1 MGTTTQA
8 VSGTTVDS
16 TAAKTTIT
24 GTMTISGITYTDL
37 AADTQMMAQ
46 VETECKE
53 TIASSAGTNVSP
65 SDVSVTFSA
74 GSLQVTYEILVDEDD
89 ASSITGA
96 ITSAVDN
103 GSLMSNLV
111 TNLQSIPNIDNIISG
126 TLSVVADPP
135 TIVED
140 TS

>member
-1 MGTTTQA
+1 MGYA
-8 VSGTTVDS
+8 
-16 TAAKTTIT
+16 
-24 GTMTISGITYTDL
+24 DL

-103 GSLMSNLV
+103 GSLM
-111 TNLQSIPNIDNIISG
+111 TNLGTNLHSIPNIDDIVSG

-135 TIVED
+135 TIVEEPSSGAST
-140 TS
+140 TSMCTMAAGLATIAAVATLHL